1 MMLFGAKK
9 EEPPEPEPWLNA
21 TSLSVLAIAA
31 AALAIYRSGPIV
43 KHYGALTSSKKR
55 NIMISSV
62 GYLAVAGLFLPPV
75 ETYLSVETA
84 LKIAGGIYAIF
95 CLQFLFLAQFFFSDN
110 FKTKP
115 KDNFGLVS
123 FRMVRLPSLQ
133 NAARAHHYTACLVL
147 LRAHALSTCTLRAAV
162 RLARPLVAVDVE
174 HRGPRHRVPGLLCH
188 QPWHALHRPAARR
201 DAAADQREAHR
212 AAHRLPCRIART
224 DGRAHLNGGGGCGY
238 RCIIR
243 AAERRHPAA

>member
-110 FKTKP
+110 FTYQGTII
-115 KDNFGLVS
+115 F
-123 FRMVRLPSLQ
+123 
-133 NAARAHHYTACLVL
+133 AL
-147 LRAHALSTCTLRAAV
+147 LGT
-162 RLARPLVAVDVE
+162 
-174 HRGPRHRVPGLLCH
+174 G
-188 QPWHALHRPAARR
+188 
-201 DAAADQREAHR
+201 
-212 AAHRLPCRIART
+212 
-224 DGRAHLNGGGGCGY
+224 
-238 RCIIR
+238 IR
-243 AAERRHPAA
+243 ARFAEGADIELPRTPGRHLQT